1 MKRHKQDRGFILTI
15 LALGH
20 GVSHWIDQ
28 SFPVLLPT
36 IASSLGLGTFQ
47 IGIIAYVRQIGFGV
61 GNIPGLLVDML
72 RKYWGIMLAGCLI
85 WTSISY
91 ILVGASF
98 SYYMLIITIF
108 FASLPGALWHLPAA
122 ASLSRRFPDR
132 RGFALSIHGFG
143 GNIGNAIGPF
153 TVGILLTVLAWR
165 GVLLVQALPIFLV
178 AIVIKVFLKDLG
190 MDSDKKDT
198 FSLRNQIQA
207 FYTVLRNNRV
217 MGLAGVGV
225 IREMALSSMFLWTPF
240 YLTEEIGM
248 GSFQLG
254 IHMGLLTGMGII
266 STPFLGSMSDRHGRK
281 IILIP
286 GFIFSGILM
295 ALTVSAGNG
304 IWLTV
309 VICALGLFSFS
320 LHQVIMAAVLD
331 YVKGGTEATTV
342 SVMFGAGGI
351 LSAFSAL
358 ITAGIVDSFGIEYV
372 YYYQAVLTGLA
383 LLLLLAI
390 PMNVS
395 NRNCTNGQTEPL

>member
-1 MKRHKQDRGFILTI
+1 M
-15 LALGH
+15 
-20 GVSHWIDQ
+20 
-28 SFPVLLPT
+28 
-36 IASSLGLGTFQ
+36 
-47 IGIIAYVRQIGFGV
+47 
-61 GNIPGLLVDML
+61 
-72 RKYWGIMLAGCLI
+72 
-85 WTSISY
+85 
-91 ILVGASF
+91 
-98 SYYMLIITIF
+98 
-108 FASLPGALWHLPAA
+108 
-122 ASLSRRFPDR
+122 
-132 RGFALSIHGFG
+132 SIHGFG

-190 MDSDKKDT
+190 MDSGKKDT

-248 GSFQLG
+248 ESFQLG

-331 YVKGGTEATTV
+331 YVKGGTEAT
-342 SVMFGAGGI
+342 
-351 LSAFSAL
+351 LSL
-358 ITAGIVDSFGIEYV
+358 IHI
-372 YYYQAVLTGLA
+372 
-383 LLLLLAI
+383 
-390 PMNVS
+390 
-395 NRNCTNGQTEPL
+395 

>member
-1 MKRHKQDRGFILTI
+1 LTI
-15 LALGH
+15 LSLGH

-36 IASSLGLGTFQ
+36 IATSLGLGTFQ

-72 RKYWGIMLAGCLI
+72 RKYWGIMLTGCLV

-91 ILVGASF
+91 VLVGASF
-98 SYYMLIITIF
+98 SFYMLIGTVF
-108 FASLPGALWHLPAA
+108 LASLPGALWHLPAA

-132 RGFALSIHGFG
+132 RGFALSMHGFG
-143 GNIGNAIGPF
+143 GNIGNAFGPF

-165 GVLLVQALPIFLV
+165 GVLLVQALPILLV
-178 AIVIKVFLKDLG
+178 AIVIKVFLTDLG
-190 MDSDKKDT
+190 MDSDKRND
-198 FSLRNQIQA
+198 FSLRGQIQA
-207 FYTVLRNNRV
+207 FYKVLRTGRV

-240 YLTEEIGM
+240 YLTDEIGM
-248 GSFQLG
+248 GSLQLG

-266 STPFLGSMSDRHGRK
+266 STPFLGSMSDKYGRK

-286 GFIFSGILM
+286 GFIASGILM
-295 ALTVSAGNG
+295 GITVSAGSG

-320 LHQVIMAAVLD
+320 LHQVILASILD
-331 YVKGGTEATTV
+331 YVSEGTEATTV
-342 SVMFGAGGI
+342 SIMFGAGGI

-358 ITAGIVDSFGIEYV
+358 ITAGIVNSFGIEYV
-372 YYYQAVLTGLA
+372 YYYQAALTGLA
-383 LLLLLAI
+383 LLLLLVI
-390 PMNVS
+390 PMGVGS
-395 NRNCTNGQTEPL
+395 HNRSRKQTDQL

>member
-1 MKRHKQDRGFILTI
+1 MKRNKQDRGFILTI

-61 GNIPGLLVDML
+61 GSIPGLLVDML

-98 SYYMLIITIF
+98 SYYMLIVTIF

-143 GNIGNAIGPF
+143 GNIGNAIGPL

-178 AIVIKVFLKDLG
+178 AIVIKVFLTDLG
-190 MDSDKKDT
+190 MDSKKKDT
-198 FSLRNQIQA
+198 FSLRTQIQA
-207 FYTVLRNNRV
+207 FFTVLRNNRV
-217 MGLAGVGV
+217 MGLTGVGV

-266 STPFLGSMSDRHGRK
+266 STPFLGTISDRYGRK
-281 IILIP
+281 IVLIP
-286 GFIFSGILM
+286 GFILSGILM
-295 ALTVSAGNG
+295 ALTVSAGSG

-320 LHQVIMAAVLD
+320 LHQVIMAGVLD
-331 YVKGGTEATTV
+331 YVRGGTEATTV

-358 ITAGIVDSFGIEYV
+358 ITAAIVDSVGIEYV

-390 PMNVS
+390 PMNIS
-395 NRNCTNGQTEPL
+395 NRNCSNNQLEQP

>member
-1 MKRHKQDRGFILTI
+1 MKRNKQDRGFILTI

-61 GNIPGLLVDML
+61 GSIPGLLVDML

-98 SYYMLIITIF
+98 SYYMLIVTIF

-143 GNIGNAIGPF
+143 GNIGNAIGPL

-178 AIVIKVFLKDLG
+178 AIVIKVFLTDLG
-190 MDSDKKDT
+190 MDSEKKDT
-198 FSLRNQIQA
+198 FSLRSQIQA
-207 FYTVLRNNRV
+207 FFTVLRNNRV
-217 MGLAGVGV
+217 MGLTGVGV

-266 STPFLGSMSDRHGRK
+266 STPFLGTISDRYGRK
-281 IILIP
+281 IVLVP
-286 GFIFSGILM
+286 GFILSGILM
-295 ALTVSAGNG
+295 ALTVSAGSG

-320 LHQVIMAAVLD
+320 LHQVIMAGVLD
-331 YVKGGTEATTV
+331 YVRGGTEATTV

-358 ITAGIVDSFGIEYV
+358 ITAAIVDSVGIEYV

-390 PMNVS
+390 PMNIS
-395 NRNCTNGQTEPL
+395 NRNCSNNQLEQP